1 MDSIVLDT
9 DVASLIYRRRL
20 PSTLAGRL
28 AGRVL
33 CLSFVTVAEMTMWSE
48 VRQWSPRNRAGLVH
62 FLGGFVRL
70 PYDEDV
76 AVTWGRIQG
85 AAALRAR
92 KRPANDTW
100 VAAVCLAQGVPLA
113 TRNVRD
119 FQDFADHD
127 GLVLVTD

>member
-20 PSTLAGRL
+20 PATLSARL

-33 CLSFVTVAEMTMWSE
+33 CVSFVTVAEMTMWSE
-48 VRQWSPRNRAGLVH
+48 VRHWSPRNRASLRL
-62 FLGGFVRL
+62 FLDGFVRL

-76 AVTWGRIQG
+76 AVGWGRIQG
-85 AAALRAR
+85 AAVLRNR

-100 VAAVCLAQGVPLA
+100 VAAVCLAHGLPLA
-113 TRNVRD
+113 TRNLRD
-119 FQDFADHD
+119 FQDFADHN